1 MKTAARLAVVA
12 LSLSAAAAQPGEPGA
27 VGARARGYAAFL
39 EAQTLLMTGRPEE
52 AAQLLDRAVLTD
64 PDPGLLLQAAEM
76 HRLLGE
82 PDAAMRLVDRA
93 LQGRPAWPEALVLR
107 ASIRIDGAET
117 LDATTRAAAIADL
130 RLALAADRGSAEG
143 ARRLA
148 EICSG
153 EDCAAEAA
161 RVLEAQA
168 ETSPLPSDRALLLA
182 RLHLQLRDLGCVY
195 GHGFPSSVACGGHRT
210 VRFPSEA
217 PTTFESSHGGIR
229 EATATHRRGVGRG
242 RRRRSRTRRPARDRA
257 PDGQR

>member
-1 MKTAARLAVVA
+1 
-12 LSLSAAAAQPGEPGA
+12 
-27 VGARARGYAAFL
+27 
-39 EAQTLLMTGRPEE
+39 
-52 AAQLLDRAVLTD
+52 
-64 PDPGLLLQAAEM
+64 LLQVAEM

-182 RLHLQLRDLGCVY
+182 RLHLQLGRTDAAVDGLKELLAADPGDLN
-195 GHGFPSSVACGGHRT
+195 A
-210 VRFPSEA
+210 A
-217 PTTFESSHGGIR
+217 DLL
-229 EATATHRRGVGRG
+229 ATIYEG
-242 RRRRSRTRRPARDRA
+242 
-257 PDGQR
+257 